1 MAESNPLSD
10 QNTTPEDVATLYSWA
25 NLHGAKYRDFSA
37 SRAQTREMARLRAEQ
52 AAVEAEREPPQESES
67 AQSVAVEQ
75 TAQDQPALETEAQ
88 EKQAQER
95 QIPEKQ
101 IEEQRELELRAQEE
115 RAQEERAQEE
125 RAQEERAQEERA
137 AEERAAELQAVE
149 QRAGE
154 QRLLEQQAEEQ
165 RAAEQRALELRAA
178 EERAAEQRAEK
189 QRVAEQWAAE
199 QRAEAQRAEDQRA
212 AAKARHAELE
222 AVAAAERARRAEWEQ
237 QVAAQMAARQAAE
250 EVAHREAL
258 GAAQEA
264 ADQVARVEVEQASL
278 KAEQEAAEQAAR
290 LEAAEHAAK
299 QAAEQAAQQAEER
312 SAALAAEQ
320 AAEQARQQAV
330 ELASKQAAEQDAR
343 QAAQDAEVR
352 ASKEAVEQAAAETR
366 RHASL
371 LAAQQAAERAAEH
384 AAQQVAQQRAW
395 QRPADR
401 FPAAPPM
408 PYAPQ
413 QPPAQD
419 YASYARA
426 QASGPSTD
434 ERPTPS
440 GQATTAGLNGQVTAE
455 APRPG
460 SAQPNP
466 GSARPNQGQTGQ
478 APFGPG
484 REEWVRPES
493 TASRNPWA
501 SAETRETAGRPAWL
515 NTAAEEVDSASALP
529 NSALLSST
537 LLNSAPLSAAPSS
550 SVPPAAIQPQA
561 GLPAAPDDTLQG
573 SRDRLTSRWFALR
586 GVFDGNVAP
595 IEPILAPSTSRP
607 PAMAVFSL
615 AGGVGKTSLVATLG
629 RALSARGE
637 RVLLVDT
644 AAFGLL
650 PFFFGAT
657 DQRPGVLR
665 TFTPPGISTD
675 APIQMVTLDPEG
687 VASEMPGRTPAQ
699 ESLSGEISKFAQG
712 AGRVIVDLAT
722 ASGATTRRIMRMA
735 PMVLV
740 PVIPDMNSVVSVSSI
755 DAFFEH
761 NGREHNGA
769 EHNGIQSPKA
779 ALPYYVLNQFDASL
793 PLHLDVREVLGE
805 QLGDRLLPFA
815 LRRAPAMSEALA
827 EGMTVV
833 DYAPGSPLAE
843 DFNTLAGWVKSLSA
857 PATTT
862 YRGVRWSEK

>member
-52 AAVEAEREPPQESES
+52 AAVEAERQPPQEAES
-67 AQSVAVEQ
+67 AQTVAVEQ

-95 QIPEKQ
+95 QIQEKQ
-101 IEEQRELELRAQEE
+101 IEEQRELELRAQEV
-115 RAQEERAQEE
+115 RAQEERV
-125 RAQEERAQEERA
+125 
-137 AEERAAELQAVE
+137 AELQA
-149 QRAGE
+149 A
-154 QRLLEQQAEEQ
+154 EQ
-165 RAAEQRALELRAA
+165 RAAEQRASEQRVLEQQVEEQRAA

-189 QRVAEQWAAE
+189 QRAAEQWAAE

-212 AAKARHAELE
+212 AAKARHEELE

-250 EVAHREAL
+250 EAAHRE
-258 GAAQEA
+258 AQEA
-264 ADQVARVEVEQASL
+264 ADRAARVEAEQAAL
-278 KAEQEAAEQAAR
+278 KAQQEDAEQAAQAAEERAAALAAEQAAV
-290 LEAAEHAAK
+290 LVCQQAAEEAAN
-299 QAAEQAAQQAEER
+299 QAAEQTAK
-312 SAALAAEQ
+312 LAAEQ
-320 AAEQARQQAV
+320 AAEQAARQAE
-330 ELASKQAAEQDAR
+330 ELAAKEAAIKAAEQ
-343 QAAQDAEVR
+343 
-352 ASKEAVEQAAAETR
+352 AVEQAAAETR

-515 NTAAEEVDSASALP
+515 NTAAEEADSASALP
-529 NSALLSST
+529 NSALLAST

-561 GLPAAPDDTLQG
+561 GFPAAPDDTLQG

-687 VASEMPGRTPAQ
+687 VVSEMPGRTPAQ

-761 NGREHNGA
+761 NGREHNSREHNGA